1 MRFNYQSKHSTLPI
15 DLFELLHQLN
25 LHNQEKI
32 DKQQVEINKQQEK
45 LKKQQ
50 EKLKKQQEKLK
61 KQQEQI
67 DKQQKQIDQL
77 LLDFYQ
83 GQQHATL

>member
-1 MRFNYQSKHSTLPI
+1 MRFNYQSKHSALPL

-45 LKKQQ
+45 LN
-50 EKLKKQQEKLK
+50 KQQEKLK